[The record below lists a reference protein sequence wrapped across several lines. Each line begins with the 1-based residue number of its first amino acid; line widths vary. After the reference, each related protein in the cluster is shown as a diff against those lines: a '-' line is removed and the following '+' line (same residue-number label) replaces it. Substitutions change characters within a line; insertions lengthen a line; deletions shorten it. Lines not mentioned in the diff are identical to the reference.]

1 MKKTNTHDLVLAA
14 LCAALTAVVAPFS
27 IAIGPISLT
36 LSVFAVQIGR
46 AHV

>member
-27 IAIGPISLT
+27 K
-36 LSVFAVQIGR
+36 IGR